1 MRQDRWG
8 KRIAYFISPHGFG
21 HAARASAVMRAVH
34 EREPTLHFDIFTTIP
49 PWFFEDSLVGPFTCH
64 EVVTDVGLIQK
75 TPLHADLAETVKRLN
90 RFIPFEKERIDQLAG
105 KVNRLKCGLVVC
117 DIAPMGIAVARRAG
131 IASLLVENF
140 TWDWV
145 YEEYEETHGGL
156 RRYADYL
163 GELFSQ
169 ADYHVQTEPVCTPK
183 SVDLIVPPVSR
194 RPRRSKKEVRQL
206 LDIPNGGRMVLVT
219 MGGVP
224 EDYSG
229 LKGLSL
235 PKDVFVVIPGAA
247 GFLQREGNLITLPH
261 RSQFFHP
268 DLVSAADTVV
278 GKVGYS
284 TLAEVYHGGVPFG
297 FIRRSNFRE
306 SDILSAYIEDHMSG
320 LPVDEGSFRTGKW
333 ISSVPRLLKLPR
345 NQPNGPN
352 GAMQIAEFV
361 CRLLGNPARS
371 FC

>member
-1 MRQDRWG
+1 MC
-8 KRIAYFISPHGFG
+8 
-21 HAARASAVMRAVH
+21 AVH
-34 EREPTLHFDIFTTIP
+34 DREPTLHFDIFTTIP
-49 PWFFEDSLVGPFTCH
+49 SWFFEESLVGPFTCH
-64 EVVTDVGLIQK
+64 EVLTDIGLIQK
-75 TPLHADLAETVKRLN
+75 TPLHADLAGTVERLD
-90 RFIPFEKERIDQLAG
+90 RFIPFEKELIDQLAREI
-105 KVNRLKCGLVVC
+105 NHLKCGLVVC

-145 YEEYEETHGGL
+145 YEEYEETHSGL
-156 RRYADYL
+156 RESADYL

-169 ADYHVQTEPVCTPK
+169 ADYHVQTEPVCAPK
-183 SVDLIVPPVSR
+183 SVDLVVRPVSR
-194 RPRRSKKEVRQL
+194 RPRKGGKEVRQL

-224 EDYSG
+224 EDYRG
-229 LKGLSL
+229 LKSRSL

-247 GFLQREGNLITLPH
+247 SFLRRESNLIMLPH

-297 FIRRSNFRE
+297 FIRRSHFRE

-320 LPVDEGSFRTGKW
+320 LPVDEESFRTGEW
-333 ISSVPRLLKLPR
+333 ISSVPGLLRLPR
-345 NQPNGPN
+345 KQRNVPN

-361 CRLLGNPARS
+361 CRLVGNAARS
-371 FC
+371 LC